1 MNFSTPPPMRRAII
15 HIGLHKTGTTSFQGL
30 LGAHQE
36 FLNSAGIKLMRDD
49 KEGHAIGLAHL
60 TVRPTVKYLGRI
72 INPQWNSAQAKIQMR
87 NSIAELM
94 KGDSETILAS
104 HEALS
109 LIRTNKEAKKL
120 RLQLADREPLI
131 VVVLRDKK
139 DYLRS
144 MKNMLKPGSSF
155 ISRNNPWSFMY
166 TRKFSWLTHWGILLK
181 VYRRTFGEENV
192 RVISY
197 EEAITRDGTVLK
209 ELWKQCELPGDA
221 PLAAENIW
229 LHDSREAGY
238 W

>member
-1 MNFSTPPPMRRAII
+1 MR
-15 HIGLHKTGTTSFQGL
+15 
-30 LGAHQE
+30 E
-36 FLNSAGIKLMRDD
+36 D

-72 INPQWNSAQAKIQMR
+72 QNPEWNSSQAKIQMR
-87 NSIAELM
+87 ASIAELM
-94 KGDSETILAS
+94 NGDSKTVLAS

-120 RLQLADREPLI
+120 QEHLAGRAPLI
-131 VVVLRDKK
+131 VVVLRHKRE
-139 DYLRS
+139 YLRS
-144 MKNMLKPGSSF
+144 MKNMLKPRASF

-166 TRKFSWLTHWGILLK
+166 TRKFSWLTHWGVLLK
-181 VYRRTFGEENV
+181 VYRRTFGDENV

-197 EEAITRDGTVLK
+197 EEAISKDGTVLK
-209 ELWKQCELPGDA
+209 ELWKQCQLPGEPPIEADDV
-221 PLAAENIW
+221 W